1 MGMDKRISVLAVRF
15 RGDVGNRRLE
25 SHANTRVGS
34 CPTERHNS
42 TACYC
47 SMHALH
53 AAQKNDDCLYSVR
66 QTSLCPRHRRLSVPD
81 RRLSVPDSLASSLRL
96 QQSRV

>member
-1 MGMDKRISVLAVRF
+1 MGMDKRISVSAVRF
-15 RGDVGNRRLE
+15 RGDVGIRPLE

-47 SMHALH
+47 RMHALH
-53 AAQKNDDCLYSVR
+53 AAQTDVNSLSGVR
-66 QTSLCPRHRRLSVPD
+66 QTSLGCLG
-81 RRLSVPDSLASSLRL
+81 
-96 QQSRV
+96 